1 VAPPRALVTGAAGF
15 VGQWL
20 CRDLLGAGWEVTGAT
35 LEGVSAN
42 PILAREE
49 HAAVSWMQADVR
61 RTADVRAAIDAARP
75 DAIFHLA
82 GVSSVP
88 GAAYDPGL
96 TCEANVVA
104 AARLL
109 GELRVRRRAGVLD
122 PAVIVVGSSEQYGR
136 HGAAE
141 LPLTEEA
148 AQRPLNVYAASKAA
162 QEVVALE
169 AARSDGVRV
178 VATRSFNH
186 SGAGQAPHF
195 LLPALVRRALG
206 LRGRH
211 PAKGEPRT
219 LTIGNRETVRD
230 FLHVSDVTRAYILL
244 AERGAPGEAY
254 NVASGIGHS
263 VGELA
268 DRVLS
273 ALGIGDAAIA
283 SDPAL
288 VRPVEVPALTGDSAK
303 LRAATGWRPER
314 SIDAII
320 EDLIHAAT
328 H

>member
-1 VAPPRALVTGAAGF
+1 MAPSRALVTGAAGF

-20 CRDLLGAGWEVTGAT
+20 CRALLGAGWEVTGAT
-35 LEGVSAN
+35 LEGAPAN
-42 PILAREE
+42 PILGPDE
-49 HAAVSWMQADVR
+49 HAAVHWLQADVR
-61 RTADVRAAIDAARP
+61 RTDDVRAAIDAATP

-88 GAAYDPGL
+88 GAASDPGL
-96 TCEANVVA
+96 TCEANVVG

-109 GELRVRRRAGVLD
+109 GEVRARRRAGTLD
-122 PAVIVVGSSEQYGR
+122 PVVVVVGSAEQYGR
-136 HGAAE
+136 HDAAE
-141 LPLTEEA
+141 LPLTEAA

-162 QEVVALE
+162 QEIVALE
-169 AARSDGVRV
+169 AARSDGARV

-186 SGAGQAPHF
+186 SGVGQAPHF
-195 LLPALVRRALG
+195 LMPALVRRALR
-206 LRGRH
+206 LRGEAPGR
-211 PAKGEPRT
+211 GGRRT
-219 LTIGNRETVRD
+219 LTMGNRDTVRD

-244 AERGAPGEAY
+244 AERGAAGEAY
-254 NVASGIGHS
+254 NVASGVGHS

-268 DRVLS
+268 ERVLS
-273 ALGIGDAAIA
+273 ALGVGDAVIE
-283 SDPAL
+283 SDPTL